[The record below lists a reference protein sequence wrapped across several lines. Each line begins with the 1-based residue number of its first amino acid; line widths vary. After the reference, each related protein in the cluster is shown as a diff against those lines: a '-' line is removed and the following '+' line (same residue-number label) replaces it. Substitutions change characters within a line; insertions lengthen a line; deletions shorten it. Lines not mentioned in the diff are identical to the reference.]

1 MKELRKEK
9 TFRKFVMSFA
19 ATCLVFLGLHFA
31 PGVANAQRTA
41 TGDRKLDSLLGKIN
55 EQAKADPD
63 GIIHELSLKHNIPEE
78 EIRRVRERHH
88 LSYGD
93 TYMAAAL
100 SRVSKRPIGIVAEEY
115 NLDQGRGWGVMA
127 MNIGIK
133 PGSLEFEQMEA
144 NARGSVD
151 HMKTLAKDK
160 KRQQETEMERE
171 RERDRKIQDE
181 AQAKWRGENKRPRD
195 SEKSKN

>member
-1 MKELRKEK
+1 MKELKKEK

-31 PGVANAQRTA
+31 PGVASAQRTA

-63 GIIHELSLKHNIPEE
+63 GIVHQLSLRHNIPEE
-78 EIRRVRERHH
+78 EIRQVRERHH

-100 SRVSKRPIGIVAEEY
+100 SRISKRPIGVVAEEY
-115 NLDQGRGWGVMA
+115 NQDQGRGWGVMA
-127 MNIGIK
+127 MNMGIK
-133 PGSLEFEQMEA
+133 PGSPEFMQMEA

-151 HMKTLAKDK
+151 HIKTLAKDK
-160 KRQQETEMERE
+160 K
-171 RERDRKIQDE
+171 
-181 AQAKWRGENKRPRD
+181 AKGRGENKWPRV